1 MNDSKNETNC
11 QSTITFAVY
20 VIWCMPTEKFYVGVT
35 RQKKV
40 YTRIR
45 EHKRGKQ
52 FVDIELQKAGWENC
66 DWWVVQENVPA
77 NLISD
82 CEQRWVAFFDCV
94 YPKGYNKT
102 CGGISKIIVTDE
114 TRAKI
119 SKAALE
125 RDMSGENNPMYG
137 KTHSPETRA
146 KISETRKAE
155 NLSDETRAKLS
166 ATQKGKTLS
175 AETRAKISEA
185 NKGEKNHFYGKRH
198 TEETKAKISK
208 ANSGKHPSD
217 ETRAKMS
224 ESHKR
229 ENLSDETIAK
239 MSASHTGEKNHF
251 YGKHHTAES
260 IEKNRQAHLGQP
272 AWNKGKHP
280 NAETRAKMSASA
292 KARCARQ
299 KAAKLAAE
307 NSNENSAQDK
317 TS

>member
-166 ATQKGKTLS
+166 AAQKGKTLS

-217 ETRAKMS
+217 EARAKMS

>member
-166 ATQKGKTLS
+166 AAQKGKTLS

>member
-217 ETRAKMS
+217 EARAKMS